1 MATRKT
7 KVLLAKMGLD
17 GHDTGIRVLAEALRD
32 AGMEVVYLGPHNP
45 SERVVRAAV
54 EEDVQVIGL
63 GFHCFDHM
71 VHTPRLME
79 GLRREGAARRVLVV
93 LGGIIPQEDEPR
105 LREIGV
111 ARVFGPGSPTR
122 DIVDY
127 IAANAPA

>member
-1 MATRKT
+1 MAAGRTR
-7 KVLLAKMGLD
+7 VLLAKMGLD

-71 VHTPRLME
+71 VHTPKLME
-79 GLRREGAARRVLVV
+79 GLRQRGAAKRVLVV
-93 LGGIIPQEDEPR
+93 LGGIIPREDEPR
-105 LREIGV
+105 LQEMGV

-122 DIVDY
+122 EIVDY
-127 IAANAPA
+127 IATHAPA